1 MYTEPTKYQ
10 YKPLDNIPN
19 GVVELSNDYD
29 YNRSL
34 TFAASDLL
42 VELVNAVRRS
52 RPHWKY
58 KAAASDKHF
67 AAAYPDN
74 TAHAS
79 RLQVF
84 DGDEKIGDIW
94 VGQKYV
100 NDATGTVPTYCVT
113 NVRIDRALARK
124 RYQETTKLQVAAKHM
139 VKSFYSKTIDEVVR
153 ETVRPANNN
162 ADIIVTRRRIE
173 QTSRVRDLA
182 EASMDFAMAH
192 EEAFSA
198 TLTQAQRAHYSE
210 VKAFRAE
217 EADTIKFQNSD
228 RYVFLDRGGGKF
240 IRTLVRPSNDIVS
253 SDEVT
258 LDQLPD
264 PIKLSLSILK
274 LQEPEAHRFVAG
286 HGVRLDETT
295 FVIGA

>member
-1 MYTEPTKYQ
+1 MYTQPTKYQ
-10 YKPLDNIPN
+10 YEPLNNIPN
-19 GVVELSNDYD
+19 GVVELAND
-29 YNRSL
+29 YNRSFV
-34 TFAASDLL
+34 FAAHDLL
-42 VELVNAVRRS
+42 VQLTSAVRRS

-58 KAAASDKHF
+58 KADATVRHF
-67 AAAYPDN
+67 GAAYPDN
-74 TAHAS
+74 TVVLS

-94 VGQKYV
+94 LDEKYV
-100 NDATGTVPTYCVT
+100 SAAGCRLPTYCVT

-124 RYQETTKLQVAAKHM
+124 RHQETTKLQVAAKHM
-139 VKSFYSKTIDEVVR
+139 VKSFYSKTTDEVVR
-153 ETVRPANNN
+153 EIAKPAN
-162 ADIIVTRRRIE
+162 AHAYRIVMRRRSE
-173 QTSRVRDLA
+173 QSNRIRDLA
-182 EASMDFAMAH
+182 EAATDFAMAH

-198 TLTQAQRAHYSE
+198 TLTQEQRAQYSE
-210 VKAFRAE
+210 VKAFKTD
-217 EADTIKFQNSD
+217 EADIIKFQNSD

-240 IRTLVRPSNDIVS
+240 IRVLVRPSTDIVS

-264 PIKLSLSILK
+264 PTKLSLSILK
-274 LQEPEAHRFVAG
+274 LQDPDADRFVAG

>member
-1 MYTEPTKYQ
+1 MYTQPTKYQ
-10 YKPLDNIPN
+10 YKTIDNIPN
-19 GVVELSNDYD
+19 GVVELAND

-34 TFAASDLL
+34 VFAAHDLL
-42 VELVNAVRRS
+42 VQLTSAVRRS

-58 KAAASDKHF
+58 KADVTGRHF
-67 AAAYPDN
+67 GAAYTDN
-74 TAHAS
+74 TVVLS

-94 VGQKYV
+94 LDEKYV
-100 NDATGTVPTYCVT
+100 GAAGCRLPTYCVT

-139 VKSFYSKTIDEVVR
+139 VKSFYSKTTDEVVR
-153 ETVRPANNN
+153 ETARPANAQAHN
-162 ADIIVTRRRIE
+162 IVTRRRNG
-173 QTSRVRDLA
+173 QTGRIRDLA
-182 EASMDFAMAH
+182 EAAMDFAMAH

-198 TLTQAQRAHYSE
+198 TLTQGQRAQYSE
-210 VKAFRAE
+210 VKTFK
-217 EADTIKFQNSD
+217 ADEPDIVKFQNSD

-240 IRTLVRPSNDIVS
+240 IRVLVRPSNDIVS

-264 PIKLSLSILK
+264 PTKLSLSILK
-274 LQEPEAHRFVAG
+274 LQDPDENRFVAG